1 MDKKKGMLNVG
12 VSVGFK
18 VLLLIGSVLV
28 RRFLIKYL
36 GTEING
42 LNSLYVSI
50 MGFLAVAELGIGSA
64 IVFCMYKPI
73 VDCDNEKV
81 IALYR
86 LIEKLYRIIGAF
98 ILVAGFVVMFF
109 LPLLAKG
116 YSVPVREMHVTFMVM
131 VVSVV
136 ITYMFSAKVSLLEA
150 YKNNYVATTFYSVAM
165 LFQYALQIA
174 AVLIFKTFM
183 AYLACR
189 ILAAAVQWLLLEIHT
204 RKHYSGI
211 VTGKAKVDKE
221 TSRTVVRNVKAMF
234 MHKIGSVL
242 VNTADSVII
251 SAFIGVVALG
261 GYTNYVTIMTS
272 MIQLL
277 ILFFTPLTAVIGHLF
292 AKEDQAETV
301 KYFNFFHM
309 FNFVLGVLF
318 FLGYYAVITDLVTI
332 LFGEGLELARTLVFI
347 ITYNYFIQF
356 MRNAVLLFRDAT
368 GTFYYDRWKSFIEGV
383 VNVILSILFVMIFP
397 EDYKIVGVLV
407 ATIITDLAICHV
419 IEPYVLFRHGLKKSL
434 RSYYVKN
441 YVLILIFGALLFCL
455 DKIMV
460 KLDGRL
466 LQLLANAGIAILAAA
481 AVTSLALLID
491 RDFRT
496 YTKKLLKRRRKSS
509 I

>member
-1 MDKKKGMLNVG
+1 MDKKKGLLNVG

-73 VDCDNEKV
+73 VEGENEKV
-81 IALYR
+81 AALYR
-86 LIEKLYRIIGAF
+86 LIEKLYRLIGAI
-98 ILVAGFVVMFF
+98 ILVAGFAVMFF
-109 LPLLAKG
+109 LPILAKG
-116 YSVPVREMHVTFMVM
+116 YSIERRDMYLTFMLM

-136 ITYMFSAKVSLLEA
+136 ITYLFSAKVSLLEA
-150 YKNNYVATTFYSVAM
+150 YKNNYIATTFYSLAM
-165 LFQYALQIA
+165 LLQYALQIA
-174 AVLIFKTFM
+174 AVIIFRTFA
-183 AYLACR
+183 AYLICR
-189 ILAAAVQWLLLEIHT
+189 MIAVAVQWLMLEIHI
-204 RKHYSGI
+204 RKHYPDI
-211 VTGKAKVDKE
+211 LAIRAKVDKD
-221 TSRTVVRNVKAMF
+221 TSSQVVRNVKAMF
-234 MHKIGSVL
+234 MHKVGSVL

-292 AKEDQAETV
+292 AKEDKAETV

-332 LFGEGLELARTLVFI
+332 LFGTGLELAKSLVFI

-356 MRNAVLLFRDAT
+356 MRNAVVLFRDAT
-368 GTFYYDRWKSFIEGV
+368 GTFYYDRWKSFVEGIA
-383 VNVILSILFVMIFP
+383 NVILSILFVNIFP
-397 EDYKIVGVLV
+397 DGYRIVGVLV
-407 ATIITDLAICHV
+407 ATIITDLLICHV
-419 IEPYVLFRHGLKKSL
+419 VEPYVLFRHGLEKSL
-434 RSYYVKN
+434 KSYYVKN
-441 YVLILIFGALLFCL
+441 YILILIFGALLVGL
-455 DKIMV
+455 DHIMV
-460 KLDGRL
+460 SFDGRL
-466 LQLLANAGIAILAAA
+466 VRLITNGGIAVAVA
-481 AVTSLALLID
+481 AVVTALALLLD

-496 YTKKLLKRRRKSS
+496 YTKKLMARKR
-509 I
+509 